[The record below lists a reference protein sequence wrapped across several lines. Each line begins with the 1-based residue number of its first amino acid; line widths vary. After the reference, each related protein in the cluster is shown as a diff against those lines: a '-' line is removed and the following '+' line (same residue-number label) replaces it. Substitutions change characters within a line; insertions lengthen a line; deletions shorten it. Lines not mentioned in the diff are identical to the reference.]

1 MVIIPNDPTSDRRPT
16 DKPQAHIGKSHSH
29 RCTYQAHTRR
39 RSGAICAWW
48 ERSRGSLEEHIKTS
62 RRRPSPRWSR
72 AIHVKATMPDNQGSW
87 HYDIWWRDLVGDT
100 IRMIPDR
107 SMPSSSWQQYR
118 TSNPEISLYTTPLIA
133 CKRKEYIS
141 DRGGNQI

>member
-1 MVIIPNDPTSDRRPT
+1 MIPPATGDLQTSLKRILGKVIPIVVPTKFTLGDEVGNLCLVGEKSRLPRR
-16 DKPQAHIGKSHSH
+16 AH
-29 RCTYQAHTRR
+29 
-39 RSGAICAWW
+39 
-48 ERSRGSLEEHIKTS
+48 KTS